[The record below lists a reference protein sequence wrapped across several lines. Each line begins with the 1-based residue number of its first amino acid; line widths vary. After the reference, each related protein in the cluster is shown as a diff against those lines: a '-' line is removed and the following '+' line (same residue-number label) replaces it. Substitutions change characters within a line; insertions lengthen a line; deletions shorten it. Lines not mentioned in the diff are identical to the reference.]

1 MQAAPRVSSRLA
13 SKQRV
18 SWHGGVPNHERP
30 LASAAD
36 AQPAQLADELEQAAG
51 PPASADQPE
60 LDDQGHSAASRK
72 RTRPS
77 RPVGVEQMTDSDSE
91 HEGMYGRSGQP
102 SSHEAA
108 EASTSGLPDS
118 STTQQAAGAQ
128 QQQGRRSLRTAGGK
142 AVGAKRPKA
151 ARHDST
157 GKKAAGRGDSAAAGQ
172 LNNSR
177 RSLFSFDRTP
187 ADSDLG
193 DSGLNP
199 AHKKQIADN
208 SRAAR
213 RKSTIQQ
220 YDMYIK
226 RLEWFLKYHGGEV
239 PGKAAGTL
247 RDIPYSDDLL
257 QPEAPL
263 ATLFLD

>member
-91 HEGMYGRSGQP
+91 HEGGM
-102 SSHEAA
+102 
-108 EASTSGLPDS
+108 
-118 STTQQAAGAQ
+118 QQADVAPAN
-128 QQQGRRSLRTAGGK
+128 T
-142 AVGAKRPKA
+142 
-151 ARHDST
+151 
-157 GKKAAGRGDSAAAGQ
+157 DSAATQ
-172 LNNSR
+172 DNR
-177 RSLFSFDRTP
+177 P
-187 ADSDLG
+187 AT
-193 DSGLNP
+193 
-199 AHKKQIADN
+199 
-208 SRAAR
+208 AAELWSSSCT
-213 RKSTIQQ
+213 KLCG
-220 YDMYIK
+220 Y
-226 RLEWFLKYHGGEV
+226 
-239 PGKAAGTL
+239 
-247 RDIPYSDDLL
+247 
-257 QPEAPL
+257 
-263 ATLFLD
+263 